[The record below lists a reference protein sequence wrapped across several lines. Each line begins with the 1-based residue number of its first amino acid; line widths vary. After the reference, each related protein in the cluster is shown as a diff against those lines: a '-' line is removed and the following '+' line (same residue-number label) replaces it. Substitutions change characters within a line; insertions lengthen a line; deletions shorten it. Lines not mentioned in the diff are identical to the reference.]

1 MTQAPDT
8 TTSELPDL
16 KIDQRSGQVRSS
28 PPTRFLISAALVLII
43 FSAAGYY
50 IFMPN
55 SSLPEEVAPVAE
67 PEIDTSISVI
77 KPNSPELA
85 QITRIPE
92 LENRLG
98 MLVRQI
104 KSQSD
109 VVQQNQHALGNLDAT
124 IDQAVH
130 QFISVLEEKIE
141 QLENT
146 EASQTA
152 ALDSR
157 VTAIEKSHAAKS
169 KKKQRKKKRIQAPA
183 FPFTLLSVDYWDNKP
198 YAVLGYKGELHHL
211 APGETLHQWTL
222 DSLTTEQATFH
233 YVNGTKRKLNLEG

>member
-28 PPTRFLISAALVLII
+28 PPKRFLISAALVLII

-55 SSLPEEVAPVAE
+55 SSPPGEVVPVTE

-98 MLVRQI
+98 MLVRQL

-109 VVQQNQHALGNLDAT
+109 VVQQNQHALGGLDTT
-124 IDQAVH
+124 IDQAVYR
-130 QFISVLEEKIE
+130 FTSVLEEKIT
-141 QLENT
+141 QLEDAAAN
-146 EASQTA
+146 QTA

-157 VTAIEKSHAAKS
+157 ITAIEKSHAARKT
-169 KKKQRKKKRIQAPA
+169 KRKKKSIQAPA

-222 DSLTTEQATFH
+222 DSVTAEQANFH